1 MPLAALDLTFNDA
14 GVRELLL
21 GNQERI
27 VDPFELLLSERVV
40 LDGLQERAAG
50 IEIHPGS
57 GKCKASAYPGALNVN
72 HDFAPVEAALTL
84 GG

>member
-1 MPLAALDLTFNDA
+1 MMPGFESCYS
-14 GVRELLL
+14 GIKS
-21 GNQERI
+21 GSSI
-27 VDPFELLLSERVV
+27 HFELLLSERVV

-50 IEIHPGS
+50 IEIHPGN

>member
-57 GKCKASAYPGALNVN
+57 GKC
-72 HDFAPVEAALTL
+72 
-84 GG
+84 